1 MLFIMMTKDSIGQ
14 NLKNHQWKN
23 RVLLVLSNSESNRA
37 FKKQMLQ
44 FTDVEALKERKL
56 LVYQIF
62 PDNYLLGKKREKSTL
77 FFEQFMKDKETFRV
91 VLIGLDGGI
100 KYSQTEVLSRDKLF
114 DIIDSMPMRQAEIRR
129 N

>member
-1 MLFIMMTKDSIGQ
+1 
-14 NLKNHQWKN
+14 
-23 RVLLVLSNSESNRA
+23 
-37 FKKQMLQ
+37 MLQ